1 MNFEKIYLR
10 GKFFLKKAES
20 KGKNMF
26 NQKEKASTSTIK
38 T

>member
-1 MNFEKIYLR
+1 MNFERIYLR
-10 GKFFLKKAES
+10 GKVLKKKAES